1 MLFRGTL
8 GVDQSGSLSGFVASH
23 ARGGTY
29 YRARSIPVNPN
40 TPSQQRARTDLAA
53 NSQAWNG
60 LSESQREAWTAY
72 GGTGTFYNRIGQ
84 QITLSGIACFNQ
96 VNSMMAFSGQSTITA
111 PPTVD
116 SSLVLPYPTT
126 PTVVSDDGDITITV
140 ATGADVG
147 LTIRL
152 VVACT
157 RPLSAGRYSPKG
169 GFRLCGNATL
179 TLVGEQTAF
188 TNPFSPDID
197 AAFFVRYY
205 STADDGRVS
214 APIVERVICTAA
226 V

>member
-40 TPSQQRARTDLAA
+40 TADQQRARTDLAA

-60 LSESQREAWTAY
+60 LSEAQREAWTAY
-72 GGTGTFYNRIGQ
+72 GITGTFYNRIGQ
-84 QITLSGIACFNQ
+84 AISLSGIAAFNQ
-96 VNSMMAFSGQSTITA
+96 VNSMMVFSGQSTITA

-126 PTVVSDDGDITITV
+126 ASVVQDDGDIVITI
-140 ATGADVG
+140 AAGADSG
-147 LTIRL
+147 AGKRL

-169 GFRLCGNATL
+169 GYRLAGSAAL
-179 TLVGEQTAF
+179 AAIGAQAAF
-188 TNPFSPDID
+188 TYPFSPDID
-197 AAFFVRYY
+197 SAVFLRYY
-205 STADDGRVS
+205 STASDGKVS
-214 APIVERVICTAA
+214 APIVERVIVSAA
-226 V
+226 P